1 MQQKNI
7 LARDE
12 DHNQEIPKMAM
23 SEMNLKE
30 TVVEVVD
37 NQEAVVAT
45 PNPNI
50 FPSGTATMTIV
61 NHKTVTMVVKIT
73 KNQLITKWISIHT

>member
-1 MQQKNI
+1 MQRKNI

-23 SEMNLKE
+23 SEMNHKE
-30 TVVEVVD
+30 IVDVVVD

-50 FPSGTATMTIV
+50 FPSAIETMIIV

-73 KNQLITKWISIHT
+73 KNQVITKWISIHT

>member
-12 DHNQEIPKMAM
+12 DHIQEIPKMAM

-30 TVVEVVD
+30 TVAEVVD

-45 PNPNI
+45 PSPNI
-50 FPSGTATMTIV
+50 FPTATATMTIV
-61 NHKTVTMVVKIT
+61 NHKIVTMVVKIT
-73 KNQLITKWISIHT
+73 KNQVIMKWISIHT